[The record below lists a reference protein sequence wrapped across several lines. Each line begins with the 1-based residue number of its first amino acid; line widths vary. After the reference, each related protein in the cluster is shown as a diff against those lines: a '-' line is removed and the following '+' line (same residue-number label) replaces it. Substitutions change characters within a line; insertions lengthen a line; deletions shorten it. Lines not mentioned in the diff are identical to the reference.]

1 MASGKDRLSRLKL
14 EDDLEE
20 MDLKNDHP
28 SATEKERD
36 RMNGTRGEVT
46 IKAESPRSISS
57 KSTQH
62 SQRSPSGPRKISE
75 SPYDSDMSKSE
86 QEKVIGGEV
95 TVKIEPGKPPKLARS
110 SSQKIWTRPA
120 PLFDE
125 YPSRTQE
132 AQTKFEVIQACIY
145 GSKYM
150 GSTEHGMDCDC
161 AEEWGKLILN

>member
-1 MASGKDRLSRLKL
+1 MTSGKDRLGRLKL

-28 SATEKERD
+28 WATEKERD
-36 RMNGTRGEVT
+36 RMNGTRGEVK
-46 IKAESPRSISS
+46 IKAKSPQSISS
-57 KSTQH
+57 QSTQR
-62 SQRSPSGPRKISE
+62 SQRSPTRPRKVSE
-75 SPYDSDMSKSE
+75 SPCDSDMPKSE
-86 QEKVIGGEV
+86 QEKVVGGEV

-161 AEEWGKLILN
+161 AEEWGKLILD